1 MMSAEKKTRRTGR
14 LSALLHTNVFSLGDL
29 ISTARGGR
37 RWWPGVIN
45 DAGLPDPVD
54 ERVRTI
60 VNKTRLWNNE
70 RCEVARELCSH
81 STEAIEAGR
90 SPDEVA
96 GSLGD
101 PKPIAKLIRRS
112 MRRKR
117 PITWQARAWAVRGLG
132 IAACVVVLVAG
143 FMTVRFFVGKPTIS
157 RNIVAELNAPLRALD
172 EDEKAWPLLHEAWS
186 TVGPK
191 QYIAREAMDERARAY
206 HDAHID
212 SNTDDGTYIE
222 QHAEA
227 GINLITDFPEGH
239 PDTDA
244 VMALYESIRPEL
256 EMMREAA
263 SRPRM
268 GMLYSTRYNEMPD
281 EIAGTPEAFGWLS
294 EPIPDDDNPANQ
306 EWVVNILLPGLGP
319 TRSFAKWFAFEA
331 ELRAAQGDADG
342 AIESIDAMLGLT
354 DLVADDNF
362 LIGYLVG
369 VAIESLAVSTVS
381 DILTEH
387 GNALTD
393 DHLRHL
399 AHAFGAPR
407 LGTIP
412 IDGEQLMLDDFLQ
425 RSFTDDGSGDGYLT
439 NEGLKMI
446 RMLESLSAQISDG
459 IVDNASFA
467 VQIARV
473 GSRADQQR
481 TAEAMYNQLRYEEA
495 AGYGIYRDT
504 ALASDAMVEALDE
517 HRYLPLRLVLPAI
530 SKVLTNKLER
540 RARVEA
546 LLVGIASELYRRD
559 SGAWPASVTDLHPR
573 FLPFIP
579 EDPSTG
585 DPIAIAP
592 GEHAVTVYAL
602 GPDRDDD
609 GGHMD
614 PDHERDMRPRTLS
627 TFIEMPGRRIL
638 TVPLGEPSED
648 TPDGDWVLFPT
659 PW

>member
-1 MMSAEKKTRRTGR
+1 MAKDGKSRGGGR
-14 LSALLHTNVFSLGDL
+14 VSALMHTNVFSLGDIIGTL
-29 ISTARGGR
+29 RGGS
-37 RWWPGVIN
+37 RWWPTVID
-45 DAGLPDPVD
+45 DASLPEPADN
-54 ERVRTI
+54 RVRAI
-60 VNKTRLWNNE
+60 VTKTRLWNAE
-70 RCEVARELCSH
+70 RCEVARELCNH
-81 STEAIEAGR
+81 AREAIDAGR
-90 SPDEVA
+90 SPEEIA
-96 GSLGD
+96 KGLGD
-101 PKPIAKLIRRS
+101 PKPIARLIRRS
-112 MRRKR
+112 MKRKR

-157 RNIVAELNAPLRALD
+157 RNIVAELNAPIRELD
-172 EDEKAWPLLHEAWS
+172 EDEKAWPLLREAWS

-206 HDAHID
+206 HDAHFY
-212 SNTDDGTYIE
+212 TDRESENYIE

-227 GINLITDFPEGH
+227 GIDLITDFPEGH
-239 PDTDA
+239 PDADA

-256 EMMREAA
+256 EMMHEAA

-268 GMLYSTRYNEMPD
+268 GMLYSTKYTEIPE
-281 EIAGTPEAFGWLS
+281 EIAGTPEAYGWLS
-294 EPIPDDDNPANQ
+294 DPIPDDDNPANQ
-306 EWVVNILLPGLGP
+306 EWVVSILLPGLGP
-319 TRSFAKWFAFEA
+319 TRWFAKWFAFEA
-331 ELRAAQGDADG
+331 KHRVAQGDSDG

-354 DLVADDNF
+354 DLVANDNF

-369 VAIESLAVSTVS
+369 IAIESIAVGTVS

-387 GNALTD
+387 GDTLTD

-407 LGTIP
+407 LNAIP
-412 IDGEQLMLDDFLQ
+412 LDGEQLMFDDFIQ

-439 NEGLKMI
+439 NEGLEMI
-446 RMLESLSAQISDG
+446 RMLESLSAHISDG
-459 IVDNASFA
+459 IVENASFA

-481 TAEAMYNQLRYEEA
+481 TAEAMYNQLRHEEA

-504 ALASDAMVEALDE
+504 ALASDAMIEMLDGD
-517 HRYLPLRLVLPAI
+517 RYLPLRLLLPAV
-530 SKVLTNKLER
+530 SRVLTNKLER

-546 LLVGIASELYRRD
+546 LLVAIASELYRRD

-573 FLPFIP
+573 YLPFIP

-585 DPIAIAP
+585 DPITIAP
-592 GEHAVTVYAL
+592 GEHAMTVYAL

-614 PDHERDMRPRTLS
+614 PDRERDMRPRTLS
-627 TFIEMPGRRIL
+627 TFVEMPGRRIF
-638 TVPLGEPSED
+638 TVPLGEPTED

-659 PW
+659 Q